1 VIGGGRVLQKNIFIL
16 LILVT
21 TPVFLPSGIQARQ
34 GDTTGDIYERC
45 RECRLFLT
53 NNENLQGRLI
63 NLNRE
68 YLEIEFH
75 EMLPKQPFKLQTH
88 QQTIPVDEILFL
100 QCGDRS
106 YDGAIWGFV
115 ICGLTTAFFAGAY
128 VSGTTPPGHNSNAG
142 EIAGLGLLIGGG
154 AGSVI
159 GYFIDAVTGYRIET
173 KEIHEWLGEDER

>member
-1 VIGGGRVLQKNIFIL
+1 MRNKIFVL

-21 TPVFLPSGIQARQ
+21 IPIILPCLIQARQ
-34 GDTTGDIYERC
+34 GETPEDVYERC

-53 NNENLQGRLI
+53 NNEDLPGRLI

-75 EMLPKQPFKLQTH
+75 EKLPKQPFILQTH
-88 QQTIPVDEILFL
+88 RQTIPVDEILFL

-106 YDGAIWGFV
+106 YDGAIWGFA
-115 ICGLTTAFFAGAY
+115 ICGLTTAFLAGAY
-128 VSGTTPPGHNSNAG
+128 ISGTTPPGHDSNAG
-142 EIAGLGLLIGGG
+142 EIAALGLLIGGG

-159 GYFIDAVTGYRIET
+159 GYLIDAVTGYRIET
-173 KEIHEWLGEDER
+173 KEIHEWLVEEER